1 MRSLECDVEMISV
14 AQTCLFWEALDHQF
28 HRVESLML
36 SDNSGK
42 ILLFQHDISGR
53 FQQVQIQLER
63 FVEDERCGSSRNNT
77 SKRLSFQGLL
87 QVPDVTGKFFMFCTI
102 ILYWGCITIGASS
115 H

>member
-1 MRSLECDVEMISV
+1 MRSLECDLEMISV

-36 SDNSGK
+36 SDNNSGK

-53 FQQVQIQLER
+53 FQEVQIQLER
-63 FVEDERCGSSRNNT
+63 FVEDERCGGQESSRNNT

-87 QVPDVTGKFFMFCTI
+87 LVPDVTGKFFYVWFIVCTVI
-102 ILYWGCITIGASS
+102 QY
-115 H
+115 